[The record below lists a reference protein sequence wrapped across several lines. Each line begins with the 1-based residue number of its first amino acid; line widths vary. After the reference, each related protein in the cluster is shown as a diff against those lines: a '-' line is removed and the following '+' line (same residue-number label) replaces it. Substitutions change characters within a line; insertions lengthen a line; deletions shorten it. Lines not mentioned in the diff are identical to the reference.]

1 MGVGVEVVVQF
12 LLISRHWIFFG
23 FHFFIV
29 VFLFRCVFVVLCFA
43 LPSVVEKLSTTTL

>member
-1 MGVGVEVVVQF
+1 MGMGVEVEVVVQF

-29 VFLFRCVFVVLCFA
+29 VLFV
-43 LPSVVEKLSTTTL
+43 